1 MRHAIPKILKS
12 GLMLAAFMLVA
23 AGVMMWGGYG
33 NGVEAAEAT
42 LSITAQSGSGW
53 KTDLAVSRY
62 TDNNT
67 SERATQMNDNSATL
81 TLTKSTYTG
90 TIGNITIDVWANKLN
105 AATASLALTLGGH
118 TTTHA
123 ITNNGNYVS
132 GYAKYTFQNTSWNSL
147 TAAQLNA
154 SSLAIAGTKS
164 AGNQTHIYISEVDI
178 RVDTD
183 APTPTPTPTS
193 TPTPAPGD
201 SPSSWTGNIDTSGF
215 QSNWGGR
222 RIDGGIAATAEY
234 GVAVNWYNGTF
245 PDNWALVKYGYDGT
259 QDHFAYGNSVPN
271 RGIAMRGV
279 YMYGLNSSGVLVA
292 YAADVSNTRIP
303 SQDINTGNSNLRSV
317 DFDPQGNLWAF
328 DRSTKTV
335 KKYTISG
342 TTATQVSSWGNISG
356 ASDHSTVT
364 SNGGNVWVFVGG
376 TALGYTAAG
385 LRDSAQDITTA
396 NCTNTDRTGISVQGA
411 YMYYACSR
419 TIYRTT
425 LPNLPPTVT
434 VTASA
439 TSVRGGGTIS
449 LTSTV
454 SDPDGDTITSY
465 AWSALPAGGTFS
477 APTSANSDWKAP
489 AVNTPQTATITLS
502 ATDSG
507 GATGTGSVSVLLNVN
522 AAPEVSVE
530 IVTGYKSTLASAQ
543 STMVRATATDT
554 DTPLTYAWSDSISI
568 ENGVFGQPAAAQTS
582 WLAPYVV
589 SLTSGQL
596 TVTVTDSI
604 GASASASVNINV
616 VPSTPPV
623 VSFTT
628 SHSSVVSG
636 GSILLT
642 GTATNPD
649 GGTLTYSW
657 SSSNG
662 GTFSAPSALVT
673 NWTAPHPTSALDS
686 TITLTASNVLGVSAS
701 ATKTVAIT
709 GNHAPV
715 IHSTQPSTA
724 FNIASGGSINLS
736 VTATD
741 PDNDPLTYTWSAAIP
756 GATALPGHFT
766 FTNRALTNWTAP
778 NVLGEH
784 TVRITIVVSDGLL
797 TASANIEGT
806 IGAQV
811 TGPRVVVTTPT
822 DIVGNG
828 ATLSV
833 SGFVSDPD
841 GDSYTLAWTA
851 QAGSFADSTA
861 LNTTWTAPTPAA
873 RTFYR
878 VTLTATDTN
887 NLSGSD
893 YADILVLEP
902 GAIAPTPV
910 PTATP
915 AFVYFRV
922 PLDQAF
928 SIDDNFTPGPN
939 CADDPCTY
947 SPKATLDF
955 RPVACSNFAACMSD
969 GDDGTAAGLQQR
981 ARMSSAVVGTGNK
994 LTTTTITGQSVAFYF
1009 GSRVDPIVEFDIT
1022 MKPPN
1027 PGDSLLLMELTEAKF
1042 THVYSSDN
1050 VKQGSFRGTALQTI
1064 RKAASSDVTRFT
1076 APVQSNIPNE
1086 STPPAAMQ
1094 GTEEYSLGA
1103 IFAPTLGSLSWASGA
1118 TLSDPLTLTWT
1129 LEITYYTSN
1138 GAESAADLALYEID
1152 TRFLCEG
1159 CRLFSPYD
1167 VDPVDN
1173 SFVPTP
1179 VPGTDTGGPG
1189 ATGVPDNAVDGVPE
1203 GLGADLPRI
1212 VMDMAGLPPKV
1223 GFAILAAIGTILIL
1237 ATVTMFAGLPIGWA
1251 LSTAFLALVS
1261 VATQGQLVGASVTA
1275 LYMLV
1280 GIAVV
1285 LSRQRQAV

>member
-12 GLMLAAFMLVA
+12 GLMLAAFVLIA
-23 AGVMMWGGYG
+23 AGIMMWGQG
-33 NGVEAAEAT
+33 NGVEAAETT

-90 TIGNITIDVWANKLN
+90 AIGNITIDVWANKLN

-118 TTTHA
+118 TTTHD

-132 GYAKYTFQNTSWNSL
+132 GYAKYTFQNASWNSL

-201 SPSSWTGNIDTSGF
+201 SPSSWTGNIDASGF

-356 ASDHSTVT
+356 ASDHSAVT

-582 WLAPYVV
+582 WLAPYVA

-616 VPSTPPV
+616 VPSTPPT

-628 SHSSVVSG
+628 SHSSVISG
-636 GSILLT
+636 GTILLT

-662 GTFSAPSALVT
+662 GTFSAQSALIT
-673 NWTAPHPTSALDS
+673 NWTAPHPTSALNS
-686 TITLTASNVLGVSAS
+686 TITLTVTNTLGVSSS
-701 ATKTVAIT
+701 ATKTIAIT
-709 GNHAPV
+709 GNHAPL
-715 IHSTQPSTA
+715 IHSTQPSGT
-724 FNIASGGSINLS
+724 FRIASGGSINLS
-736 VTATD
+736 VSATD
-741 PDNDPLTYTWSAAIP
+741 PDNDPLTYTWSAEIP
-756 GATALPGHFT
+756 GSTALPGHFT
-766 FTNRALTNWTAP
+766 FTDRALTNWTAP

-784 TVRITIVVSDGLL
+784 MARITIVVSDGLL
-797 TASANIEGT
+797 TATATIEGT

-822 DIVGNG
+822 DIVASG
-828 ATLSV
+828 ATLNV

-841 GDSYTLAWTA
+841 GDSYTLSWTA
-851 QAGSFADSTA
+851 PTGSFADSTA
-861 LNTTWTAPTPAA
+861 LNTTWTAPTPAS

-878 VTLTATDTN
+878 ITLTATDTN

-893 YADILVLEP
+893 YADVLVLEP

-910 PTATP
+910 PTP
-915 AFVYFRV
+915 AASFVYFRA
-922 PLDQAF
+922 PLHTSF
-928 SIDDNFTPGPN
+928 SIDDDFTAGPN
-939 CADDPCTY
+939 CSGSPCTY
-947 SPKATLDF
+947 SPKDTLDF
-955 RPVACSNFAACMSD
+955 NPVACSVFAVCMSD
-969 GDDGTAAGLQQR
+969 DDETTAAGIQQR
-981 ARMSSAVVGTGNK
+981 ARMSSAVVGNNNR
-994 LTTTTITGQSVAFYF
+994 LTTTTVTGTSVPFYF
-1009 GSRVDPIVEFDIT
+1009 GTRVDPIVEFEID

-1027 PGDSLLLMELTEAKF
+1027 PGDSLLLMELTEVRFA
-1042 THVYSSDN
+1042 HIGSSDTI
-1050 VKQGSFRGTALQTI
+1050 KQGSFRGTAFQTI

-1076 APVQSNIPNE
+1076 SPVQTNIPHE
-1086 STPPAAMQ
+1086 ATPPMAMQ
-1094 GTEEYSLGA
+1094 GTETYKLGA
-1103 IFAPTLGSLSWASGA
+1103 IFAPTLGSLSWATDA
-1118 TLSDPLTLTWT
+1118 TLSDPLSVTWT
-1129 LEITYYTSN
+1129 LSITYYTSN
-1138 GAESAADLALYEID
+1138 GADAAALLDIYEID
-1152 TRFLCEG
+1152 TKFLCEG

-1167 VDPVDN
+1167 TDPIDN
-1173 SFVPTP
+1173 RFVPTP
-1179 VPGTDTGGPG
+1179 VPGTDPT
-1189 ATGVPDNAVDGVPE
+1189 VPE
-1203 GLGADLPRI
+1203 KPTLPTGMDDGIPEGTGAGAPRVI
-1212 VMDMAGLPPKV
+1212 LEWAGIPPIFV
-1223 GFAILAAIGTILIL
+1223 FGSLAILAALFTLGLVAVFTRSL
-1237 ATVTMFAGLPIGWA
+1237 ALAWL
-1251 LSTAFLALVS
+1251 LSTAVLGAIS
-1261 VATQGQLVGASVTA
+1261 VATTGQLIGASMTA
-1275 LYMLV
+1275 LYGLM
-1280 GIAVV
+1280 GVV
-1285 LSRQRQAV
+1285 VVVYNQRQAT